1 MLFGNVA
8 AAQTVLRDAWRW
20 PHFSIGELSCRCHG
34 RFCDGQYWHD
44 PAFLDALEALRA
56 RVGRPLVINSGHRCA
71 HWNGV
76 VGGAALSQHKRL
88 AVDISL
94 RGHDRRALLAA
105 AKETG
110 FRGFGLA
117 RNFLH
122 LDRRVRPVTWFYK
135 GSKRLWQI

>member
-1 MLFGNVA
+1 MLFGTIG
-8 AAQTVLRDAWRW
+8 AAQIALRDAWRW

-34 RFCDGQYWHD
+34 RFCGGQYWHD
-44 PAFLDALEALRA
+44 PVFLVALEALRA
-56 RVGRPLVINSGHRCA
+56 QVGRPLVINSGHRCA
-71 HWNGV
+71 QWNGA

-94 RGHDRRALLAA
+94 RGHERHALLAA

-110 FRGFGLA
+110 FRGLGLA

-122 LDRRVRPVTWFYK
+122 LDRRVRPATWFYR
-135 GSKRLWQI
+135 GSRYLWQT